1 MSLHPQD
8 IPPVPEETRRV
19 AQAAFPR
26 GNIYMRLRDAL
37 GAIYDDQLFAPLFS
51 SHGQPAASPWRLA
64 LTTVM
69 QLAEGLSDR
78 GARWRCPRP
87 RT

>member
-19 AQAAFPR
+19 AQAAFSR
-26 GNIYMRLRDAL
+26 GNIYMRLRDEL

-51 SHGQPAASPWRLA
+51 PRGQPAASPWRLA
-64 LTTVM
+64 
-69 QLAEGLSDR
+69 
-78 GARWRCPRP
+78 
-87 RT
+87 